1 MDDRVIRAITVDGSF
16 RVITACTT
24 TLVREAIRVR
34 NQKDLVGDL
43 ARTYGELLTGAI
55 LVRETMAPGQRVQ
68 AILSRAGQGQMIA
81 DSHPDDGDGSALTR
95 GLFNRSQTL
104 PKTQLEPAG
113 SLAPQGP
120 VSAVQ
125 ATMLGEGSILKV
137 IRSLPRGRIHQS
149 IVEASASGMSAAL
162 MGYMQ
167 ESEQVTATLVVATV
181 MREGEVVASGGFIVQ
196 LLPEVTDG
204 PLAVMTERLAHDFV
218 DLDRFLLEHGAD
230 PRVLKDE
237 LLYGMPHADLAE
249 SKLRHGCDCSEE
261 RVLTAIATLG
271 RDEVASIVAQGE
283 VISITC
289 EYCQTPWVL
298 GSDRL
303 RSLLTPN

>member
-1 MDDRVIRAITVDGSF
+1 MDDSVIRAITIDGSF

-24 TLVREAIRVR
+24 SLVREAIRVR
-34 NQKDLVGDL
+34 NQKDLTGDL

-81 DSHPDDGDGSALTR
+81 DSHPDDGDTGAITR
-95 GLFNRSQTL
+95 GLFNRNETL
-104 PKTQLEPAG
+104 AATQLARA
-113 SLAPQGP
+113 S
-120 VSAVQ
+120 
-125 ATMLGEGSILKV
+125 MLGEGSILKV

-149 IVEASASGMSAAL
+149 IIEASGTGMSEAL
-162 MGYMQ
+162 MSYMQ
-167 ESEQVTATLVVATV
+167 ESEQVTATLVVSTV
-181 MREGEVVASGGFIVQ
+181 VRDGEVIASGGFIVQ

-218 DLDRFLLEHGAD
+218 DLDRFLIEHGSD

-271 RDEVASIVAQGE
+271 RDEIASIVAQGE

>member
-1 MDDRVIRAITVDGSF
+1 MDDSVIRAITIDGSF

-24 TLVREAIRVR
+24 SLVREAIRVR
-34 NQKDLVGDL
+34 NQKDLTGDL

-81 DSHPDDGDGSALTR
+81 DSHPDDGDTGAITR
-95 GLFNRSQTL
+95 GLFNRNETL
-104 PKTQLEPAG
+104 AATQLARA
-113 SLAPQGP
+113 S
-120 VSAVQ
+120 
-125 ATMLGEGSILKV
+125 MLGEGSILKV

-149 IVEASASGMSAAL
+149 IVEASGTGMSQAL
-162 MGYMQ
+162 MSYMQ
-167 ESEQVTATLVVATV
+167 ESEQVTATLVVSTV
-181 MREGEVVASGGFIVQ
+181 VRDGEVVASGGFIVQ

-237 LLYGMPHADLAE
+237 LLFGMPHADLAE

-271 RDEVASIVAQGE
+271 RDEIAAIVAQGE

>member
-24 TLVREAIRVR
+24 ALVREAIRVR

-68 AILSRAGQGQMIA
+68 AILSRPGQGQMIA
-81 DSHPDDGDGSALTR
+81 DSHPDEGQGSALTR
-95 GLFNRSQTL
+95 GLFNRNETL
-104 PKTQLEPAG
+104 AAAQLAKA
-113 SLAPQGP
+113 S
-120 VSAVQ
+120 
-125 ATMLGEGSILKV
+125 MLGEGSILKV

-149 IVEASASGMSAAL
+149 IVEASATGMSAAL
-162 MGYMQ
+162 MNYMQ

-181 MREGEVVASGGFIVQ
+181 VREGEVVASGGFIVQ

-249 SKLRHGCDCSEE
+249 STLRHGCDCSEE